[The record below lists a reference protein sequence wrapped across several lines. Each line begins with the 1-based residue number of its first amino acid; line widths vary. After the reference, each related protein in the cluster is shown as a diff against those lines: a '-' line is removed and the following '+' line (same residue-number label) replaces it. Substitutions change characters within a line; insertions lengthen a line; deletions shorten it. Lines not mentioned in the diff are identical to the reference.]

1 MSPHEANMALF
12 EHLSKAIQYIAGDD
26 DKEGG
31 DDFAHLILSEHLSID
46 VTEVNGDG
54 SFAATIKL
62 KELHTEQT
70 KQQGSE

>member
-1 MSPHEANMALF
+1 MSPHEANIALF
-12 EHLSKAIQYIAGDD
+12 NRLSKAIQHIAGDD

-46 VTEVNGDG
+46 VTEVNSDG
-54 SFAATIKL
+54 SFTSVITL